1 MSDVDRMTA
10 RAIILHA
17 GCLLTMQAPPEP
29 FLVLPGGGI
38 ERGETPEYALRREI
52 REELRYDLAAVAN
65 LGIQESRW
73 QHPTTGERVHEY
85 MHLYAA
91 ALQGKIRGGVLHGDE
106 DWNYGRWVPV
116 GDLIGQQLMPREA
129 LLWLK
134 RYPWKL

>member
-1 MSDVDRMTA
+1 MNETDYISA

-17 GCLLTMQAPPEP
+17 GCLLTMQSPPEP
-29 FLVLPGGGI
+29 FLVLPGGGV
-38 ERGETPEYALRREI
+38 EFGEAPEYALRREL
-52 REELRYDLAAVAN
+52 REELRYDLAAVAK

-73 QHPTTGERVHEY
+73 QHPTTGKSMHEY

-91 ALQGKIRGGVLHGDE
+91 TLQGLLRGGVLRGDE
-106 DWNYGRWVPV
+106 DWNFGRWVPV
-116 GDLIGQQLMPREA
+116 GSLIEQQLMPREA